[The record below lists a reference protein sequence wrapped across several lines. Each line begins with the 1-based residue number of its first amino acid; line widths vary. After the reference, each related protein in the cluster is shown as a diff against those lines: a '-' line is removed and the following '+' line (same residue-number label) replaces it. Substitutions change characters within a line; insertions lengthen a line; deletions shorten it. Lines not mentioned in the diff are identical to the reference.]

1 MIVVV
6 HRILIFGEDCFLLKY
21 TTLVNIA
28 YDKDTFYNIIFSLI
42 NEHDFKK
49 LCSSQKHLV

>member
-42 NEHDFKK
+42 NENNFKK